1 MAAGRVHVTSR
12 KVDECAE
19 ERDEDIQ
26 AGVVAAVSFSIRRG
40 GGGGGASVE
49 PARVRRG

>member
-19 ERDEDIQ
+19 ERDEDIR
-26 AGVVAAVSFSIRRG
+26 AGVVAPFLLVFAWEVEAEAV
-40 GGGGGASVE
+40 A
-49 PARVRRG
+49 AR